1 MCCGLEIIDS
11 RYADFS
17 FTAADVVADNT
28 SAARVVLGPTL
39 VDRPGS
45 TSRSIGLLLEVDGST
60 VATAA
65 GAATMGHPA
74 EAVAMLA
81 NWLGG
86 AGRGDPAAAGSF
98 LRGTEPQRHRWP
110 PGTTRDARRSATS
123 DRSVGAMP
131 RRGLTTP

>member
-1 MCCGLEIIDS
+1 MLGATRAVCCGLEIIDS

-28 SAARVVLGPTL
+28 SAARIVLGPIMVDPSGLDLAL
-39 VDRPGS
+39 V
-45 TSRSIGLLLEVDGST
+45 GLLLEVDGST

-86 AGRGDPAAAGSF
+86 RGEAIAARLDRL
-98 LRGTEPQRHRWP
+98 LRGPRRRRSRWP
-110 PGTTRDARRSATS
+110 PAPRSRPRSATS
-123 DRSVGAMP
+123 AR
-131 RRGLTTP
+131 